1 MKKGEE
7 KKNFKEKAKEFYGKH
22 KGAIIGAGI
31 GGTLVI
37 LKSYN
42 MMTYRKGFID
52 GGAVGF
58 GLIMNW
64 FDENFGTNL
73 KEIYEKFAKE
83 HPEQIVDYKIK

>member
-42 MMTYRKGFID
+42 AMTYRKGFMD
-52 GGAVGF
+52 GDAVGF
-58 GLIMNW
+58 HYAMDW
-64 FDENFGTNL
+64 FDENYGTNL

-83 HPEQIVDYKIK
+83 HPERIVTRRIR